1 MKKSL
6 ELVREKPGLIMS
18 GNSAKDFI
26 RDLCALSTYEATARA
41 ATEVAMAI
49 GGEAQR
55 AVSTDEFTT
64 ATSSDEITKELYDN
78 SNVKLL
84 SSVQVTVE
92 HQDQGGLALSLR
104 ESLIIEDLNPGPYR
118 RSTRVRAKTQRLELS
133 ATGVKCDEI
142 TAEEFSEEIRHALES
157 SVSELSLA
165 GWNLWMAKRRQIC

>member
-1 MKKSL
+1 MPEDPRIWL
-6 ELVREKPGLIMS
+6 AP
-18 GNSAKDFI
+18 
-26 RDLCALSTYEATARA
+26 ARIH
-41 ATEVAMAI
+41 TE
-49 GGEAQR
+49 
-55 AVSTDEFTT
+55 
-64 ATSSDEITKELYDN
+64 ELYDN

-142 TAEEFSEEIRHALES
+142 TAEEFSEEFRHALES
-157 SVSELSLA
+157 SVSELSLWIRTVSHQLGA
-165 GWNLWMAKRRQIC
+165 CFSS